1 MILCSL
7 RPNYCEIVTSGMVP
21 GFVKMA
27 LRAEMRYKPN
37 NTCKMMA
44 KTRPF
49 PSVPSAVF
57 MVSEEKASAK
67 EFGNFVNSF
76 MEISKNDPA
85 WVVAV
90 VAASYL

>member
-1 MILCSL
+1 
-7 RPNYCEIVTSGMVP
+7 
-21 GFVKMA
+21 
-27 LRAEMRYKPN
+27 
-37 NTCKMMA
+37 MMA